1 MISSRKLALASSLI
15 ALLASGCNRG
25 PEPMKAPSWAPEALT
40 DAAMQQLDKNSDG
53 QLSKEE
59 LAAAPGLQYAASQP
73 GVDKNN
79 DGKLSRDEV
88 LGRFVSYVES
98 RVAFRPFQVEV
109 LLGGR
114 PVPDAEVKLVPE
126 DFLGDVIPTATTT
139 TGPDGRGYVVS
150 EGSPEFVRIGMYR
163 LEVSAPNAKLPAKTN
178 LGVEVSPYTD
188 PKLHGGLA
196 RFNLKR

>member
-1 MISSRKLALASSLI
+1 MIFSRRLALAASLSAI
-15 ALLASGCNRG
+15 LVIGCNRG
-25 PEPMKAPSWAPEALT
+25 PAPMKAPTWAPDVLA
-40 DAAMQQLDKNSDG
+40 DAAMKQLDKNSDG

-59 LAAAPGLQYAASQP
+59 LAAAPGLLYAASQP
-73 GVDKNN
+73 GVDQNS

-88 LGRFVSYVES
+88 LARFQGYVES

-114 PVPDAEVKLVPE
+114 PIPDAEVRMVPE
-126 DFLGDVIPTATTT
+126 SFLGDTIPTATAT
-139 TGPDGRGYVVS
+139 TGADGRGYMVS

-163 LEVSAPNAKLPAKTN
+163 VEVSAPNAKLPAKMN